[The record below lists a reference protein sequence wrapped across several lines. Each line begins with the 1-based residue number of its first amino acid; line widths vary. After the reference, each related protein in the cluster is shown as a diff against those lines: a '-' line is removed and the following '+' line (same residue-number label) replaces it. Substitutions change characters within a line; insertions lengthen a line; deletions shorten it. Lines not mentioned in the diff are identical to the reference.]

1 MLKRLQILK
10 SRQNLLWNSW
20 IWKLKHIYLC
30 PMFIT
35 CLLKRVQLLNQW
47 EVRTQYTPAHQY
59 QAPES
64 SFFKWSHS
72 FLPRTAKDKM
82 EKRSAS
88 RINSS
93 RKLWKT
99 INIKV
104 SYDSV
109 LGLVLKLYN
118 GLFSFRNFKKCS
130 QFRKGQFIYSSTCLS
145 KLAGI

>member
-1 MLKRLQILK
+1 MKAET
-10 SRQNLLWNSW
+10 
-20 IWKLKHIYLC
+20 YLFMSYVYHLPVKTGPVIEPVGGKNTVHTC
-30 PMFIT
+30 PPVPGPR
-35 CLLKRVQLLNQW
+35 KQLLQ
-47 EVRTQYTPAHQY
+47 V
-59 QAPES
+59 ES
-64 SFFKWSHS
+64 LLST
-72 FLPRTAKDKM
+72 RTAKAKM